1 MAIEGAA
8 EQAAPSSSVS
18 RPQVHRQREERVL
31 RCLAVQAHTLLVRA
45 AGFCDPSLRA
55 QVDGQ
60 TGGGA
65 LQPIQPPPDGQSI
78 FCAPVKLREADGHDS
93 CPLLLTCGKR
103 RTSTASLNRL
113 RCIRTAVIAS
123 TAAATVRR
131 QRGVSLGRCRFVSGS
146 LLGGRRCERVVSR
159 RTTRLTT
166 TVGSRP
172 LTDVP
177 SGHGAVLP
185 RRRPQARRQ
194 PEHSGRRIEVI
205 TWSIV
210 SSGLRCWLQRCLH

>member
-146 LLGGRRCERVVSR
+146 LLGGPAVRAGGVTPHHSPDHHGRQPAAHR
-159 RTTRLTT
+159 RTIRTWR
-166 TVGSRP
+166 RAAQAA
-172 LTDVP
+172 P
-177 SGHGAVLP
+177 SGAAPTRAFPGAAS
-185 RRRPQARRQ
+185 R
-194 PEHSGRRIEVI
+194 
-205 TWSIV
+205 
-210 SSGLRCWLQRCLH
+210 